1 VASIVCD
8 FTTLLIEIL
17 LFIDAVFFDYCKM
30 LHKIP
35 KSESLHC
42 TLQRS
47 RVYWEK
53 VLAPA
58 LRDGKTI
65 LVVGHENNLR
75 SMIMNLEN
83 IAPQDVINL
92 SLPRAVPLAYQLD
105 LNTLCP
111 INPRSDGSLDS
122 ATGFLRGE
130 WLGGDDSVT
139 EILKR
144 DHKQVYDTSITT
156 NLEIGS
162 TSNQNGTTWMK
173 VANGLVE
180 IPPGAKALG
189 NETAGSF
196 LGTAPVTT
204 SSIHDPICQH
214 NGGQLQPPPPPLT
227 TTPMNAVNGTTA
239 QPSSSHL
246 SRPPKNN
253 QQHQVAA

>member
-1 VASIVCD
+1 
-8 FTTLLIEIL
+8 
-17 LFIDAVFFDYCKM
+17 M

-47 RVYWEK
+47 RVYWEN

-75 SMIMNLEN
+75 SLIMNLEN
-83 IAPQDVINL
+83 IPPQDVIHL
-92 SLPRAVPLAYQLD
+92 SLPRAVPLAYQID
-105 LNTLCP
+105 TTTLCP
-111 INPRSDGSLDS
+111 INPRTDGSLDR

-144 DHKQVYDTSITT
+144 DHQQVYDTSITT

-162 TSNQNGTTWMK
+162 STSQNPANGTAWMK
-173 VANGLVE
+173 VADGLVE
-180 IPPGAKALG
+180 ILPGAKALG

-196 LGTAPVTT
+196 LGTAPVTA
-204 SSIHDPICQH
+204 SSIHDPICQY
-214 NGGQLQPPPPPLT
+214 NGGQLQPPPPSSSLLKTPPLNVANGSTSKT
-227 TTPMNAVNGTTA
+227 TT
-239 QPSSSHL
+239 SSSSSVSHL
-246 SRPPKNN
+246 SQSPNTTSN
-253 QQHQVAA
+253 QQQQQRAAA

>member
-1 VASIVCD
+1 
-8 FTTLLIEIL
+8 
-17 LFIDAVFFDYCKM
+17 
-30 LHKIP
+30 
-35 KSESLHC
+35 
-42 TLQRS
+42 
-47 RVYWEK
+47 VYWEK

-58 LRDGKTI
+58 LRDGKTL

-75 SMIMNLEN
+75 SLIMNLEQ
-83 IAPQDVINL
+83 IPSHDVINL

-105 LNTLCP
+105 LDTLCP
-111 INPRSDGSLDS
+111 INPRADGSLDS

-162 TSNQNGTTWMK
+162 TSNQNGSAWMK

-196 LGTAPVTT
+196 LGTAPVMT

-214 NGGQLQPPPPPLT
+214 NGGHLQPPT
-227 TTPMNAVNGTTA
+227 TTTAAAAASLSTTSTTMNVVANGNYTTTTMQ
-239 QPSSSHL
+239 QPTPPSSTSSHL
-246 SRPPKNN
+246 SQPLNTPDSN
-253 QQHQVAA
+253 QAQQQRVAA

>member
-1 VASIVCD
+1 
-8 FTTLLIEIL
+8 
-17 LFIDAVFFDYCKM
+17 M

-47 RVYWEK
+47 RVYWET

-75 SMIMNLEN
+75 SLIMNLEN

-105 LNTLCP
+105 LNTLSP
-111 INPRSDGSLDS
+111 MNPRADGSLDS

-139 EILKR
+139 EILHR
-144 DHKQVYDTSITT
+144 DHQQVYDTSITA
-156 NLEIGS
+156 NLEITSPS
-162 TSNQNGTTWMK
+162 TNQNNGPPAWMK
-173 VANGLVE
+173 VATGLDD

-196 LGTAPVTT
+196 LGTAPVT
-204 SSIHDPICQH
+204 SCSIHDPICQH
-214 NGGQLQPPPPPLT
+214 NGPQLQPPPLT
-227 TTPMNAVNGTTA
+227 TTTTTHRSPPPPPSNTNGHA
-239 QPSSSHL
+239 Q
-246 SRPPKNN
+246 
-253 QQHQVAA
+253 QQQQQVAA

>member
-1 VASIVCD
+1 MWITIFAHTS
-8 FTTLLIEIL
+8 LS
-17 LFIDAVFFDYCKM
+17 FFLSLSKM

-47 RVYWEK
+47 RIYWEK

-75 SMIMNLEN
+75 SLIMNLEN
-83 IAPQDVINL
+83 IAPQDVIHL

-111 INPRSDGSLDS
+111 INPRPDGSLDS

-139 EILKR
+139 KILKR
-144 DHKQVYDTSITT
+144 DHKQVYDTTITA

-162 TSNQNGTTWMK
+162 TTNDQNGNAWMQ

-180 IPPGAKALG
+180 IPPGAKAMG

-196 LGTAPVTT
+196 LGTAPVST
-204 SSIHDPICQH
+204 SSIHDTICQH
-214 NGGQLQPPPPPLT
+214 NGPNFQPPPLT
-227 TTPMNAVNGTTA
+227 QKRNVVVAVNGATSNSTPSQLS
-239 QPSSSHL
+239 QPPNATS
-246 SRPPKNN
+246 N
-253 QQHQVAA
+253 QQQVATA

>member
-1 VASIVCD
+1 
-8 FTTLLIEIL
+8 
-17 LFIDAVFFDYCKM
+17 M

-47 RVYWEK
+47 RMYWEK

-75 SMIMNLEN
+75 SLIMNLEN

-111 INPRSDGSLDS
+111 INPRADGSLDS

-162 TSNQNGTTWMK
+162 TSNQNGTAWMK

-214 NGGQLQPPPPPLT
+214 NGQNFQPPPITQRNGVGTVVNGAIST
-227 TTPMNAVNGTTA
+227 TT
-239 QPSSSHL
+239 SSHL
-246 SRPPKNN
+246 SQPSNVTSD
-253 QQHQVAA
+253 QQRVAA